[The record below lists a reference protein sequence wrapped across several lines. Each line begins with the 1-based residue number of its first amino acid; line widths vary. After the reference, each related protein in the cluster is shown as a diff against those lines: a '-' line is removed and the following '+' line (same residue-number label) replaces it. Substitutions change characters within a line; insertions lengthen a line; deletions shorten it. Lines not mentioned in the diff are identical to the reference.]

1 MNLRSLGYRTDLI
14 FPAFD
19 GEIIDRGDY
28 LAVRSPLNPTFYWG
42 NFLLFAKPPQEGD
55 FEKWREL
62 FGRDIGAPPK
72 VTHLAFG
79 WDSPQGDSGL
89 IEPFLQAG
97 FGVERSVVL
106 TATQPRPPARPSS
119 EVTIR
124 VLNTDADWAQA
135 VELQVLGREPGHE
148 EAGYREF
155 KERARDRYR
164 SMEAAGLGHWYGAFI
179 GDRLVADLGV
189 FHDGRGLGRYQAV
202 ETHPD
207 FRRRGIAGT
216 LVYEAGRR
224 AIVEHGLQTLVII
237 ADEDGD
243 PSRLY
248 QAVGFAP
255 TEKDVGVLWW
265 QGRPR
270 EGA

>member
-1 MNLRSLGYRTDLI
+1 
-14 FPAFD
+14 
-19 GEIIDRGDY
+19 
-28 LAVRSPLNPTFYWG
+28 
-42 NFLLFAKPPQEGD
+42 
-55 FEKWREL
+55 
-62 FGRDIGAPPK
+62 
-72 VTHLAFG
+72 
-79 WDSPQGDSGL
+79 
-89 IEPFLQAG
+89 
-97 FGVERSVVL
+97 
-106 TATQPRPPARPSS
+106 
-119 EVTIR
+119 
-124 VLNTDADWAQA
+124 
-135 VELQVLGREPGHE
+135 
-148 EAGYREF
+148 
-155 KERARDRYR
+155 
-164 SMEAAGLGHWYGAFI
+164 
-179 GDRLVADLGV
+179 LVADLGV

-224 AIVEHGLQTLVII
+224 AIAEHGLQTLVII

-265 QGRPR
+265 EGRPR